1 MENIKSDNILT
12 RLRLSATIRKL
23 CVLVFV
29 PIAGVGYAHWRFPT
43 WFVTQ
48 PLHIDPWIYWGT
60 GENLEYAKNNFSDTY
75 YYRRWTLTL
84 PNFLVQHLFSPLHAQ
99 FVLRSL
105 LLLGLL
111 LAVAAII
118 WIATKSIVVVALT
131 TFALCSN
138 EYLVHLVGRSY
149 NEGTGVLL
157 VSAGL
162 GLIVWS
168 INRRLQCKIPLYC
181 AAGFLF
187 GLSMIS
193 YQFTA
198 YIFPPIFLV
207 VGLYRS
213 GLTWIRAIARH
224 ILLTLCAIGGFALAL
239 VLDLWVGRLLG
250 TPWENLLTYSMRVDS
265 GIRTQ
270 NSYSVAADTFLKKIV
285 FHPGSYLIPI
295 GVLLIAY
302 ALTLRGERDRS
313 STQRQALILYSALLF
328 IIFLTLPMLPRMA
341 NVVSYSN
348 TNVYL
353 LLSLYFTFALIVH
366 QLLTS
371 TALTFNTQLMRQDLV
386 GLVVVTGLISAVA
399 ISFLTQSK
407 GTTTALYSTA
417 IAIPFGVG
425 AKRWLIPKSKQGTNW
440 LSGLLTVT
448 LIAASLGVMESTET
462 RWAPA
467 QRSTFA
473 SRAAAGR
480 FMQEMSHSTRRLTD
494 IANKESR
501 RIWLI
506 DSRKHAGW
514 STNISAL
521 YGLYSAAT
529 VGFPPPPVDCNQLN
543 WIVMFSNSSIVV
555 VGKTGKERAESL
567 VRGLIKDCSSVDLRF
582 RLVDLE
588 SRSVWFDV
596 AQPATG

>member
-43 WFVTQ
+43 WFVT
-48 PLHIDPWIYWGT
+48 PPAKVDPWIYWGSA
-60 GENLEYAKNNFSDTY
+60 ENLEYVKKNFSDTY
-75 YYRRWTLTL
+75 YFRRWTLTL
-84 PNFLVQHLFSPLHAQ
+84 PNYLFQHVFSPLHAQ

-105 LLLGLL
+105 LLLGVL
-111 LAVAAII
+111 LAIAVAV
-118 WIATKSIVVVALT
+118 WIATKSVVIVALT
-131 TFALCSN
+131 SFTLCSN
-138 EYLVHLVGRSY
+138 EYMIHLVGESY

-157 VSAGL
+157 VSAGV

-168 INRRLQCKIPLYC
+168 INQRLRRQAFLYG

-187 GLSMIS
+187 GLAMIS

-207 VGLYRS
+207 AALHRFELSWMHSLRRQFFLAVY
-213 GLTWIRAIARH
+213 
-224 ILLTLCAIGGFALAL
+224 AIGGFTSALMM
-239 VLDLWVGRLLG
+239 DLYVGRLLG
-250 TPWENLLTYSMRVDS
+250 TPWGNLLTYSLRVGNGLRS
-265 GIRTQ
+265 Q
-270 NSYSVAADTFLKKIV
+270 NSYSVTRDVFLYQV
-285 FHPGSYLIPI
+285 VLDPGSYLVPI
-295 GVLLIAY
+295 GALLIAY
-302 ALTLRGERDRS
+302 PLMPKDARS
-313 STQRQALILYSALLF
+313 RSTAQTQALIRYAGLVFL
-328 IIFLTLPMLPRMA
+328 IFLTLPMLPKMT
-341 NVVSYSN
+341 NIVSYPN

-353 LLSLYFTFALIVH
+353 LLSLYLTFAVVVH
-366 QLLTS
+366 RLFEY
-371 TALTFNTQLMRQDLV
+371 ALRSPNPRPLRQEHF
-386 GLVVVTGLISAVA
+386 GLVVIASLVSAVVVSA
-399 ISFLTQSK
+399 LFRSK
-407 GTTTALYSTA
+407 GTTTAFYWTA
-417 IAIPFGVG
+417 IAIPIG
-425 AKRWLIPKSKQGTNW
+425 AAVTRWVIPKFKQGAGW
-440 LSGLLTVT
+440 PRVLLAVG
-448 LIAASLGVMESTET
+448 LIAASLGVMETTEL

-467 QRSTFA
+467 QRSTFD

-480 FMQEMSHSTRRLTD
+480 FMQDLSDSTRRLTD